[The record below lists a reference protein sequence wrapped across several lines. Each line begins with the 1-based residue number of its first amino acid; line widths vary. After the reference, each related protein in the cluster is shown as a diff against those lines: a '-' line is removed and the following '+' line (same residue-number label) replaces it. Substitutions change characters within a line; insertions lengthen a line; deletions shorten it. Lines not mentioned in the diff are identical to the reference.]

1 MGLFSGILGSV
12 INPMNLAQLAMGPA
26 GWVSLGLRMVGS
38 SIAQQV
44 LQQVGQQL
52 GLPQSLI
59 SMAQNSFAVASGTQG
74 MPNNVGD
81 AIAQL
86 TEMVGLSPRQQGELQ
101 RQSDNIVSQM
111 TESMLERMR
120 NGEDDEDG
128 GISGGQSRL
137 VRLALALGKVMD
149 DKMDD
154 MIDIG
159 EKIDKTDKTGE
170 LSAQMQALSQE
181 LSLVANALNNAIKSI
196 GEANANM
203 ARKN

>member
-1 MGLFSGILGSV
+1 MGLFGGILGSV

-38 SIAQQV
+38 AIAQQV

-52 GLPQSLI
+52 GLPQSVI
-59 SMAQNSFAVASGTQG
+59 SMAQNTFASASGTQG

-81 AIAQL
+81 AISAL
-86 TEMVGLSPRQQGELQ
+86 TDMVGISPRQQGELQ
-101 RQSDNIVSQM
+101 RQSEDIVSQM
-111 TESMLERMR
+111 TNSMLERLR
-120 NGEDDEDG
+120 NGEDEGEG
-128 GISGGQSRL
+128 GINGGQSRL
-137 VRLALALGKVMD
+137 VKLALALGKVMD
-149 DKMDD
+149 GKMDD

-159 EKIDKTDKTGE
+159 GKIDKTKKTGQ

-181 LSLVANALNNAIKSI
+181 LNLVANALNNSIKSI